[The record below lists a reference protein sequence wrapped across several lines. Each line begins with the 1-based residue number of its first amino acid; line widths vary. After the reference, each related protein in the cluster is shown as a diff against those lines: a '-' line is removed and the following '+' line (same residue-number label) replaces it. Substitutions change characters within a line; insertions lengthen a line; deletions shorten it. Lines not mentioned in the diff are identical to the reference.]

1 MRRAFSF
8 LLCAL
13 VFALPA
19 SAHEVRPAYLQ
30 LDEQA
35 DGTWHI
41 LWKQPVL
48 QDRRLPI
55 DPVFP
60 ETCALTTTQAPE
72 LTGAALL
79 ERWSTDCD
87 LSKANVRIQGLTRTL
102 TDVMLQVRTADGESE
117 SYLLRPESPEVDL
130 ATAAPPAFEY
140 LWLGVEHLLFGI
152 DHVLF
157 VIGLVLFIPGR
168 MDLLKTI
175 TAFTIAHSITLAL
188 SVLEIVSVPQA
199 PVEAIIALSILFLAR
214 ELVLPEERRSALTR
228 ARPWIMALLF
238 GLLHGL
244 GFAGVLSEIG
254 LPRDQLALSLL
265 LFNVGIELGQIAV
278 IIAVLVVMAALRW
291 VLNNRV
297 PVPAYAWAMGCVAG
311 MWTLERVAGVF

>member
-1 MRRAFSF
+1 MTT
-8 LLCAL
+8 LLRIIVVTLLAGTA
-13 VFALPA
+13 V
-19 SAHEVRPAYLQ
+19 AHEVRPAYLQ
-30 LDEQA
+30 LDAQD

-60 ETCALTTTQAPE
+60 EDCELSATQAPE
-72 LTGAALL
+72 FTGDALL
-79 ERWSTDCD
+79 ERWSTACD
-87 LSKANVRIQGLTRTL
+87 LSQATIRINGLTRTL
-102 TDVMLQVRTADGESE
+102 TDVMVQVRHADGASD
-117 SYLLRPESPEVDL
+117 SYLLRPESPQIDL
-130 ATAAPPAFEY
+130 ANAAPPAFEY

-175 TAFTIAHSITLAL
+175 TAFTVAHSVTLAL
-188 SVLEIVSVPQA
+188 SVLDLVSVPQA

-214 ELVLPEERRSALTR
+214 ELVVPEERRSALTR

-244 GFAGVLSEIG
+244 GFAGVLTEIG
-254 LPRDQLALSLL
+254 LPKDQLALSLL
-265 LFNVGIELGQIAV
+265 LFNVGIELGQIVV
-278 IIAVLVVMAALRW
+278 IIAVLVVMALLRALTRS
-291 VLNNRV
+291 RV
-297 PVPAYAWAMGCVAG
+297 PVSAYAWAMGCVAG
-311 MWTLERVAGVF
+311 MWTLERVIGVF